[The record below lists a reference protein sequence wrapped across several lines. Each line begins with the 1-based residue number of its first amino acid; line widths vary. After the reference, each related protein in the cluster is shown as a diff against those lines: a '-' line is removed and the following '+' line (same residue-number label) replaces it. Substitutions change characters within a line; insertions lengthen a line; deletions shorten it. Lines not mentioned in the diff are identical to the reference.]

1 MLERIYISDNQIDEL
16 PHELGKLSKL
26 IILDVHNNKITLIP
40 PDIAD
45 IETLK
50 KIDISLNPVIP
61 SIDQVARQGLDKLL
75 RYLKSDDYDETYYM

>member
-1 MLERIYISDNQIDEL
+1 MSNNEIEEL

-26 IILDVHNNKITLIP
+26 IMLDVQSNKIMLIP

-61 SIDQVARQGLDKLL
+61 SIDQHARQGLDKLL
-75 RYLKSDDYDETYYM
+75 KYLKSEDYDETYYM